1 MFGSASPT
9 PYDLRFA
16 IGRIPVRVH
25 PLFWLFSALLG
36 WSGPNLQKTLLWV
49 LCVFLSVLIHELG
62 HAWTAQS
69 FGLRPQIVLHA
80 FGGYAAYHLTG
91 RQSTWQRILI
101 LIAGPAAGFALLGLA
116 TLGLFAV
123 TALRQSSATTS
134 VPPQLITMLVHLCY
148 INLWWGVLNLLP
160 IYPLDG
166 GQIAR
171 EVLRWWSPWRGLNWS
186 LWLSLVCGG
195 LLAFYFF
202 RQNQHFTGLMFA
214 SMAFE
219 SLQSLQN
226 DR

>member
-25 PLFWLFSALLG
+25 PLFWLLSALLG
-36 WSGPNLQKTLLWV
+36 WSGPDLRGTLLWV

-62 HAWTAQS
+62 HAWTAQAY
-69 FGLRPQIVLHA
+69 GLRPQIVLHA
-80 FGGYAAYHLTG
+80 FGGYAAYQGTE
-91 RQSTWQRILI
+91 RQSAWQRILI
-101 LIAGPAAGFALLGLA
+101 LIAGPAAGFALCALAILARFALEASQRTSTILADQPFLVQGLA
-116 TLGLFAV
+116 H
-123 TALRQSSATTS
+123 
-134 VPPQLITMLVHLCY
+134 LVY
-148 INLWWGVLNLLP
+148 INLWWGLLNLLP

-171 EVLRWWSPWRGLNWS
+171 ELFRLWSPWHGLRWS
-186 LWLSLVCGG
+186 LCLSLVCGG

-202 RQNQHFTGLMFA
+202 NRNQHFTGLLFA

-219 SLQSLQN
+219 SLQSLQS
-226 DR
+226 DH